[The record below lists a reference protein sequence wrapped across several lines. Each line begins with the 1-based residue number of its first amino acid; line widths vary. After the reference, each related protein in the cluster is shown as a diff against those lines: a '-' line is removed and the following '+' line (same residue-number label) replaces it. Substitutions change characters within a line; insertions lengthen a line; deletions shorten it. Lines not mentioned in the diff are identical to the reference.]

1 MGCGLQ
7 DLKACL
13 THKLILPMFYQKPVT
28 CRCYRDHCSNKVSA
42 KDGSEMRDPNGWCHR
57 GVEAQKPN

>member
-42 KDGSEMRDPNGWCHR
+42 KDGSEMRDPNG
-57 GVEAQKPN
+57 